1 MKHFILACLVLFLA
15 GCFGSPIEVSEE
27 RIETTKKVVGAVG
40 DITGTH
46 LSGGA
51 VGIGVAILTALK
63 LIKVK
68 KEKA

>member
-1 MKHFILACLVLFLA
+1 MNHFILACLVLFLA
-15 GCFGSPIEVSEE
+15 GCFGLPIEVSEE
-27 RIETTKKVVGAVG
+27 SIETTKKVVGAVG

-46 LSGGA
+46 IAGGV
-51 VGIGVAILTALK
+51 VGIAVTVLTALK